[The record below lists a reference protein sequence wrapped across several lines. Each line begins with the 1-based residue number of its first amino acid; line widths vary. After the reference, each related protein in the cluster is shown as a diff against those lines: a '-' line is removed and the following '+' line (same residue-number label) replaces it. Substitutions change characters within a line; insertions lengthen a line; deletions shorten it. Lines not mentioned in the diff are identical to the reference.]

1 MPSTRTLVL
10 TLLVGS
16 ALFVLF
22 AFTLIGLLGE
32 LAVVLAGVGLLLRG
46 LCDVTA
52 RVRGVN
58 RC

>member
-1 MPSTRTLVL
+1 MVL

-22 AFTLIGLLGE
+22 AFTLIGLIGE
-32 LAVVLAGVGLLLRG
+32 LAVVFAGVGLLLRG